1 MQTWLVSRWGKPSCR
16 SVALGMALGVV
27 LYLGWGLIAARAA
40 DAPLWAIYGS
50 AFQAADD
57 ASAENEDL
65 AVLEGHVLDE
75 STGRPALHANLML
88 FRLAS
93 EQDTVGVQI
102 TGTFAMAPNGF
113 YQLKAQPGL
122 YRLLTTHIA
131 YKAYEAHGLEL
142 VAGTKRELEIRLSG
156 TAAFTLDR
164 INVTA
169 KRIRNTEAAVIQ
181 ERRKS
186 AAVSDAIS
194 AQQIKKTADSNAA
207 EALKRVAGLSLVDG
221 KFVYVRGMGE
231 RYSSTLVNATPVTSP
246 EPNKRVLPMD
256 LIPASLIDNMMIQ
269 KTWTPDMPEEF
280 GGGVVQ
286 VRTLEF
292 PGERTW
298 SIKMGSGQ
306 TNDTTGETFL
316 TYEGGATD
324 FLGFD
329 DGTRAIPDLIGE
341 MAGHKP
347 IRQAGVGGD
356 GFTADEIAELGK
368 SFNDIWTI
376 DSKTAPPPY
385 SGGFSFADKYEPF
398 GATLGLSIGGL
409 LDNKYNNTEA
419 MITNFGGSETAVN
432 SKYFANESVL
442 KTTLG
447 GVAGMTLRFDEN
459 TKIKL
464 NTLLSRVTENET
476 RTYEGLNND
485 HGIQLWNRRLRY
497 VEQEILFTTLAFD
510 HTMPSLL
517 NSTFRW
523 KASLATSKRDE
534 PDRREYNYE
543 KPIVEE
549 GEEDDRPWVLSGRS
563 ESMGF
568 TRLFSTLDEDS
579 RSFDGS
585 WLFPVSLRGEAKSVI
600 TMGYFYSNRNRDVS
614 TRRFAFKN
622 PRRDVVDLTLPPESL
637 MVDENIGGTTR
648 TFKLQE
654 LTRASDAYEA
664 GLERAGGYLVLDVP
678 ITRKLRAVGGA
689 RYVDWSLY
697 AIANSPFAII
707 PEEVPESRIETDD
720 WLPGAN
726 LVYAL
731 GNDTNVRVGYSY
743 TMSRP
748 DLREISPIE
757 SFDYNT
763 NVPYKGSPDLK
774 TVYLKNMDLRIE
786 HFIGLDELL
795 AFSLFHKDL
804 KDPVF
809 VTFANSSSGQLARRP
824 TNAKSGYVYGAELE
838 MKLGMGRLWA
848 PLASFGLNTNLTL
861 TDSKLELEPSTTVPG
876 SEKPLPF
883 QSPYV
888 LNLQLFWDPAEKP
901 YSANLSYNHAD
912 DRLSSI
918 NWYGLPDF
926 YQELDPI
933 IDFTFSY
940 ELGRITSKFAVKNIT
955 EGASATGQ
963 EVETNSRTYSVSLSM
978 GS

>member
-1 MQTWLVSRWGKPSCR
+1 MQTWPVSRWGKPSCQ
-16 SVALGMALGVV
+16 SIALGLTLGVI
-27 LYLGWGLIAARAA
+27 LFLGLGPITARA
-40 DAPLWAIYGS
+40 DGVPLHLSFGS
-50 AFQAADD
+50 ANQVSED
-57 ASAENEDL
+57 AVLEAENV
-65 AVLEGHVLDE
+65 AVLEGRVLDK
-75 STGRPALHANLML
+75 STGRPCPHANLML

-93 EQDTVGVQI
+93 EQDTLGVQI

-113 YQLKAQPGL
+113 YQLKVQPGR

-131 YKAYEAHGLEL
+131 YKAHEIRGLEL
-142 VAGTKRELEIRLSG
+142 IGGATRELDVRLSG
-156 TAAFTLDR
+156 AAAFTLDR
-164 INVTA
+164 INITA

-306 TNDTTGETFL
+306 TKDTTGETFL
-316 TYEGGATD
+316 SYKGGSTD
-324 FLGFD
+324 YLGFD
-329 DGTRAIPDLIGE
+329 DGTRALPDLIKE
-341 MAGHKP
+341 MAADQP
-347 IRQAGVGGD
+347 IRQAGVAGD
-356 GFTADEIAELGK
+356 GFTADEIAEMGK
-368 SFNDIWTI
+368 SFNNTWTI

-385 SGGFSFADKYEPF
+385 SGGFSFADRYKPL

-409 LDNKYNNTEA
+409 LDNKYSNTEA
-419 MITNFGGSETAVN
+419 TITNFGGNETAVN
-432 SKYFANESVL
+432 SMYFSDESVL

-447 GVAGMTLRFDEN
+447 GVAGMSFRFDEH

-464 NTLLSRVTENET
+464 NTLLSRVTENAA
-476 RTYEGLNND
+476 RDYEGVNND
-485 HGIQLWNRRLRY
+485 HGVLLWNRRLRY
-497 VEQEILFTTLAFD
+497 VEQEIFFTTLAFD

-543 KPIVEE
+543 KPIPEE

-568 TRLFSTLDEDS
+568 TRLFSTLDEES

-585 WLFPVSLRGEAKSVI
+585 WLFPVSLWGQAQSTI
-600 TMGYFYSNRNRDVS
+600 TMGYFYSDRSRDVS

-622 PRRDVVDLTLPPESL
+622 PRRDAVDLSLPPESL

-678 ITRKLRAVGGA
+678 ITRRLRAVGGA
-689 RYVDWSLY
+689 RFVDWTLY
-697 AIANSPFAII
+697 AITDSPFAII
-707 PEEVPESRIETDD
+707 PEEVPESRITTED
-720 WLPGAN
+720 WLPGVN
-726 LVYAL
+726 LVYTL
-731 GNDTNVRVGYSY
+731 GKDTNLRAGYSY

-757 SFDYNT
+757 SFNYNT
-763 NVPYKGSPDLK
+763 NVPYKGNPELE
-774 TVYLKNMDLRIE
+774 TVYLKNTDLRIE
-786 HFIGLDELL
+786 HFMGLDELL

-824 TNAKSGYVYGAELE
+824 TNAESGYVYGAEFEIKVGL
-838 MKLGMGRLWA
+838 GRLWS
-848 PLASFGLNTNLTL
+848 PLASFALNTNITF
-861 TDSKLELEPSTTVPG
+861 TDSKLELEPSTTVPD
-876 SEKPLPF
+876 SEKPLPY

-888 LNLQLFWDPAEKP
+888 LNLQFFWDPADRP
-901 YSANLSYNHAD
+901 YAANISYNHAD
-912 DRLSSI
+912 DRLASI

-933 IDFTFSY
+933 IDLTFSY
-940 ELGRITSKFAVKNIT
+940 RIGRITSKFAVKNIT